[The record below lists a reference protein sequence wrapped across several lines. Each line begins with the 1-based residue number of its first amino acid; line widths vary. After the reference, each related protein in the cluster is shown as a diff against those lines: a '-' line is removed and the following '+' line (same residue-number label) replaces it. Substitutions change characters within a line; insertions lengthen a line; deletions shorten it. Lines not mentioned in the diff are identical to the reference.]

1 MENTVKLSSCSKILH
16 LHKKIMTTIG
26 INCCYV
32 CMRETGCCQEGV
44 YYLLIWEFPSS
55 IKGKIIW
62 TNKLTNRQT
71 DRQTNRQTYWSIIE
85 GYLWKCENVIFM
97 NKFIRVFEIIPE
109 FYFPHINTCLTVYSI
124 EYILVYS
131 IYCVLFFTIPS
142 CCVLYTWWWWWWWWS
157 LTFLVFNSWLTCLPI
172 HSPFA
177 VLRSTR
183 ARQRIL
189 YNTDSH

>member
-97 NKFIRVFEIIPE
+97 NKFIDEYKKYKKNVTSKRERHYYNNSYALRFNETNAMLAWVVII
-109 FYFPHINTCLTVYSI
+109 II
-124 EYILVYS
+124 
-131 IYCVLFFTIPS
+131 S
-142 CCVLYTWWWWWWWWS
+142 CY
-157 LTFLVFNSWLTCLPI
+157 
-172 HSPFA
+172 
-177 VLRSTR
+177 
-183 ARQRIL
+183 
-189 YNTDSH
+189 